1 MTSSSLLM
9 SIILLVIAGTGWSA
23 AAVEARQICDA
34 TVDVT
39 DTDPAG
45 THVRSE
51 PGGKVI
57 ATLKISGDGWIEAHL
72 VAQLGDWYEI
82 DAASL
87 VDSVSGTLFH
97 GKGYMHKS
105 MLGVSG
111 LQNGATFYIDPDGKR
126 PLVSHLAGDQP
137 VVLLGCRGK
146 FLKVKAGKY
155 TGWTREACTNMNT
168 TCV

>member
-1 MTSSSLLM
+1 MKLGSLLACVM
-9 SIILLVIAGTGWSA
+9 FVMPRAVA
-23 AAVEARQICDA
+23 AAEARQVCDA

-45 THVRSE
+45 THVRSA
-51 PGGKVI
+51 PDGKVI
-57 ATLKISGDGWIEAHL
+57 ATLKVSGDGWIEAHL

-82 DAASL
+82 DDASL

-111 LQNGATFYIDPDGKR
+111 LQNGATFYIAPDGKR

-137 VVLLGCRGK
+137 VVLLGCSGK